1 MATVH
6 VMSPDELEKLPDG
19 AVVWQE
25 TNLHTVKK
33 GIDRVMPMVMYHGTI
48 ANYSEYLIPD
58 ELRAM
63 DDIQLKFRYWNF
75 KPTLETMSKE
85 PWVIREEWRE

>member
-1 MATVH
+1 MDSIH
-6 VMSPDELEKLPDG
+6 VMSPDELERLPDG

-25 TNLHTVKK
+25 TNLHKVK
-33 GIDRVMPMVMYHGTI
+33 GIDRIMPMVMYHGMI

-63 DDIQLKFRYWNF
+63 DDIQLRFRYWNF
-75 KPTLETMSKE
+75 KPTLETMGKT

>member
-1 MATVH
+1 MTDIH
-6 VMSPDELEKLPDG
+6 VMSPEELENLPDG

-25 TNLHTVKK
+25 TNLHVVK
-33 GIDRVMPMVMYHGTI
+33 GMDRIMPMVMYHGTI

-63 DDIQLKFRYWNF
+63 DDIQLKFRYWNY
-75 KPTLETMSKE
+75 KPTLETMAKE
-85 PWVIREEWRE
+85 PWIIREEWRG